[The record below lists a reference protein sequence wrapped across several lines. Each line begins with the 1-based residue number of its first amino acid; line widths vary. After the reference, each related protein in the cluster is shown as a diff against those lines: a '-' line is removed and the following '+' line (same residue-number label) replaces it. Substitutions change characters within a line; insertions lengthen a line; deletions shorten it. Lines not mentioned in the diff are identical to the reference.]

1 MATTSNWYTT
11 SVLKNGKTCFLLQV
25 SKRIIDMSTEQLS
38 KLGGVL
44 SPTSKQIQI
53 HIWRQY
59 LFLSVPKETFGDENW
74 RKGKNTTID
83 NLYGQNKDAPA
94 CTFWKKIISFTAH
107 LFWNSEQRESELTLL
122 GLLRDF

>member
-59 LFLSVPKETFGDENW
+59 LFLSVPKETFWW
-74 RKGKNTTID
+74 RKLEK
-83 NLYGQNKDAPA
+83 
-94 CTFWKKIISFTAH
+94 
-107 LFWNSEQRESELTLL
+107 REKYNYWQLVWTK
-122 GLLRDF
+122 